1 MSTQVATPEA
11 QVPLP
16 PNAYCPTCGQVLP
29 PRQIDEFPK
38 AMYKKIPK
46 AKAAKPEEEE
56 DQVDIITVLD
66 GEEQKKKEGEGYSPD
81 IPAPKGAAPKPKEAP
96 KAKEPEEH
104 TDEPRKSEPHH
115 NKKS

>member
-46 AKAAKPEEEE
+46 AKAAKPDEEE

-81 IPAPKGAAPKPKEAP
+81 IPAPKGVPPKPKEAP